1 MNNIKC
7 LIEAGEIN
15 DALMSN
21 GVFVASN
28 LIENNM
34 QVVNDIYLNTLAQG
48 VMFDDTQRDALL
60 AIAMLTPYLGGDAVY
75 SARVML
81 GIDPRDYNLFHR
93 YAKPESTTLPVINTL
108 KVYPNPVTDE
118 LTIEIL
124 DGMEDGVVT
133 VELFDL
139 PGKKM
144 FSGQIT
150 ISSSKGSV
158 NLGGVK
164 NGIYLLKI
172 SDAYGNTQTSRIV
185 VNK

>member
-1 MNNIKC
+1 MNNIKNF
-7 LIEAGEIN
+7 IEAGEIN
-15 DALMSN
+15 DALMNN

-48 VMFDDTQRDALL
+48 VRFDDIQRDALL

-75 SARVML
+75 SARLML

-93 YAKPESTTLPVINTL
+93 YAKPESTTLPVITTL

-124 DGMEDGVVT
+124 DGMKDGLVT

-139 PGKKM
+139 PGKKV
-144 FSGQIT
+144 FSLKIP

-158 NLGGVK
+158 NLSGVK
-164 NGIYLLKI
+164 NGIYLLKV
-172 SDAYGNTQTSRIV
+172 SDAFGNRKTTRIV